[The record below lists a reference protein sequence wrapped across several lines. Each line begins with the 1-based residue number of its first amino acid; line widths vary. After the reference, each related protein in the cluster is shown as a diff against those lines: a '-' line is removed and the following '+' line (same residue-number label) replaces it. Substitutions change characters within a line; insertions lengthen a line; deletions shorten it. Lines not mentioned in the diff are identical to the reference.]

1 MSRIAHKLLS
11 ASGGDTGYEIDQSLM
26 FNAADTAYLK
36 RTPSSAGNR
45 RTFTLSAWVKMT
57 SVGSNN
63 GAIFCCSTGT
73 NDASTT
79 YIAIYQ
85 GTFQFQGYNTN
96 YRKSNRLLR
105 DVGAVSY
112 THLTLPTKA

>member
-1 MSRIAHKLLS
+1 MSRTAYKLM
-11 ASGGDTGYEIDQSLM
+11 ASGAEDAYEIEKSLQ
-26 FNAADTAYLK
+26 FDAASTAYLK

-45 RTFTLSAWVKMT
+45 RTFTLSAWVKMSAT
-57 SVGSNN
+57 GFNN

-85 GTFQFQGYNTN
+85 GYFQ
-96 YRKSNRLLR
+96 R
-105 DVGAVSY
+105 
-112 THLTLPTKA
+112 